1 MTHAEFAESLRIA
14 ADWWE
19 AHPEIELPFQN
30 NPFKYVAIRREQME
44 KIAVALGSCKKK
56 YADGFFNLTAKM
68 GHAEFVAFCH
78 REQVCERI
86 VTGTKHIEERVIP
99 AHTEEI
105 VEWKCF
111 DAPLLAGG
119 KLALPEPISID
130 APLAQAIR
138 HDQSRPTIIPPVFGT
153 YDEHEEQS

>member
-99 AHTEEI
+99 AHTEESG
-105 VEWKCF
+105 
-111 DAPLLAGG
+111 PPPSRSRLTLRSRRRSGT
-119 KLALPEPISID
+119 ISRVR
-130 APLAQAIR
+130 L
-138 HDQSRPTIIPPVFGT
+138 
-153 YDEHEEQS
+153 